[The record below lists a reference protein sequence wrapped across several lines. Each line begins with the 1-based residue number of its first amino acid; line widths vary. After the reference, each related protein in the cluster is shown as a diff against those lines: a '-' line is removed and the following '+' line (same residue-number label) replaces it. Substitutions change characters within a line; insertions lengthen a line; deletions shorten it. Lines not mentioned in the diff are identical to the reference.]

1 MLLDRENGLEGAFR
15 EVSSLSTHG
24 HRALERIVGRSG
36 RPGNDVNGQVFSF
49 HRTMPGYGPTPL
61 IELDELG
68 RELGLERLWIKD
80 ETSRMGLPAF
90 KILGASWA
98 VHRMLCRR
106 LGLRND
112 AQSLRALVAESRPC
126 TFVAATDGNH
136 GRAVA
141 RAAKL
146 YGCGAHILVPA
157 GTASARITAIEA
169 EGATVEQW
177 DGSYDEAVAAAQGR
191 ADANTVVLADTAS
204 APNEV
209 VPRWVADGYSTILR
223 EIDAELETRGE
234 ERPDLVFVQ
243 IGVGALASAVVA
255 HYRSGESDEGPWI
268 VGVEPLTAACVLETA
283 AAGRVANIPGPHPS
297 VMAGLNAGIPSL
309 TALPILLGGID
320 ALCAVSDEAAWE
332 AVRILARYGI
342 PAGETG
348 AAGLAGLRCARNEFP
363 SLCGDAIAR
372 SQRALVILTEG
383 VTDPVTYEQALATD
397 QEPLA
402 PSRESGQP

>member
-1 MLLDRENGLEGAFR
+1 
-15 EVSSLSTHG
+15 
-24 HRALERIVGRSG
+24 
-36 RPGNDVNGQVFSF
+36 
-49 HRTMPGYGPTPL
+49 MPGYSPTPL

-80 ETSRMGLPAF
+80 ESSRMGLPAF

-106 LGLRND
+106 LGLPED
-112 AQSLRALVAESRPC
+112 GQPLPYETLAELVADRPPC

-146 YGCGAHILVPA
+146 YGCDAHILVPA

-177 DGSYDEAVAAAQGR
+177 DGSYDEAVAAARER
-191 ADANTVVLADTAS
+191 ADANTIVLPDTATT
-204 APNEV
+204 PDEV
-209 VPRWVADGYSTILR
+209 VPRWVAEGYSTILR
-223 EIDAELETRGE
+223 EVDAELEAGGE
-234 ERPDLVFVQ
+234 EGPDLVFVQ

-255 HYRSGESDEGPWI
+255 HYRSSRNGDGPCI

-283 AAGRVANIPGPHPS
+283 AAGSIANIPGPHPS

-320 ALCAVSDEAAWE
+320 ALCAVSDDAAWE

-348 AAGLAGLRCARNEFP
+348 AAGLAGLLCARREFP
-363 SLCGDAIAR
+363 SLCDDAIER
-372 SQRALVILTEG
+372 SRRALVILTEG
-383 VTDPVTYEQALATD
+383 VTDPVTYEQAL
-397 QEPLA
+397 
-402 PSRESGQP
+402 RR